1 MDDTM
6 PPEHSA
12 KMLACSAPQMDRAAS
27 SASATAWP

>member
-12 KMLACSAPQMDRAAS
+12 KMLACSAPQMDRAVS
-27 SASATAWP
+27 RASATAWP